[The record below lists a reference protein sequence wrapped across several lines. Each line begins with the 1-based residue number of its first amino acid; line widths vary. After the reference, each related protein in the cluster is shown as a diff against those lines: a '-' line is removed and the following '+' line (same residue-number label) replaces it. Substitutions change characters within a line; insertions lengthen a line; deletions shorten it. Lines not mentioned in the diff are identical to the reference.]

1 MKLKLSKT
9 QINMNISKISIQNF
23 RSVEK
28 IENLNINKFN
38 VFVGQNN
45 HGKTNLFEAIE
56 WFFGLNGNLEDIKF
70 MQNPDNEVLV
80 EIEFVGLQNA
90 LELFTNE
97 KQKKFVSEMFNG
109 ADKISIRRY
118 SAYEKGEDRQL
129 FNPSSNSWQNPLGRD
144 TTWRQFLP
152 TFEYVST
159 KKFLEDV
166 AKYGKTTPISKMLSA
181 VLEKMLESDPVY
193 SDFKKTF
200 TELFGD
206 PSDPTKKTQVRKSID
221 DIGGS
226 VAAFLH
232 KQFPDCTDVKFKVEN
247 PELEDLFKKF
257 RTTVNDGIENDSS
270 EKGDGMQRALMLA
283 IIQAYSEFRKNNG
296 ESKNFIF
303 LIDEAELHLHP
314 TAQRALKNALLDI
327 AKTSDQVLVNTHS
340 SVLVADDDEIQT
352 IFKVEKQN
360 KITSVLPIDEKRKQL
375 VVYELL
381 GGSPADLLLP
391 RNFLIVEG
399 VSERALLTDVT
410 NRFYQDKP
418 IIQIISA
425 CGDLDKQQNS
435 MDAIN
440 TAYIPLG
447 VTSPVYKERLIILC
461 DKPKTTVKE
470 NDKNSFLNSNAHL
483 KNNGQYFE
491 LPTDALEKYY
501 PDQWKK
507 DESEIKKLD
516 DTPNG
521 KLLLARDVVGKN
533 ITKSQFET
541 DMKVMFE
548 ALKKCWELA
557 YQ

>member
-1 MKLKLSKT
+1 
-9 QINMNISKISIQNF
+9 MNISKISIQNF
-23 RSVEK
+23 RSIEKVEK
-28 IENLNINKFN
+28 LEINKFN

-56 WFFGLNGNLEDIKF
+56 WFFGLTGNLDDIRF
-70 MQNPDNEVLV
+70 MQNTTNEVLV
-80 EIEFVGLQNA
+80 EIEFDGLQNA
-90 LELFTNE
+90 LDLITND
-97 KQKKFVSEMFNG
+97 KQKKAV
-109 ADKISIRRY
+109 ADIFTGGDRISIRRY
-118 SAYEKGEDRQL
+118 SAYENGEDRQL
-129 FNPSSNSWQNPLGRD
+129 FNPLTNSWENTFGRD
-144 TTWRQFLP
+144 TAWRQLLP

-193 SDFKKTF
+193 GEFKKTF

-206 PSDPTKKTQVRKSID
+206 PSDPSKKTQVRKSID

-226 VAAFLH
+226 VAAFLQ

-283 IIQAYSEFRKNNG
+283 IIQAYAEFRKNSE

-327 AKTSDQVLVNTHS
+327 AKASDQVLVNTHS

-352 IFKVEKQN
+352 IFKVEKQD
-360 KITSVLPIDEKRKQL
+360 KVTSISPIDAKRKPQ

-399 VSERALLTDVT
+399 VSERAFLTEIV
-410 NRFYQDKP
+410 NRFYMDKP
-418 IIQIISA
+418 IIQVISA
-425 CGDLDKQQNS
+425 CGGLDKQQSS

-447 VTSPVYKERLIILC
+447 VTSPVYKETLIILC
-461 DKPKTTVKE
+461 DKPKTTTKE
-470 NDKNSFLNSNAHL
+470 NDKNSFLNSNPHL
-483 KNNGQYFE
+483 VTNNQYFE
-491 LPTDALEKYY
+491 LPVDALEKYY
-501 PDQWKK
+501 PAQWKK
-507 DESEIKKLD
+507 DDSEIKKLD
-516 DTPNG
+516 DVLNG
-521 KLLLARDVVGKN
+521 KLLLARDVVAKN
-533 ITKSQFET
+533 ITKTQFET
-541 DMKVMFE
+541 EMKVLFE
-548 ALKKCWELA
+548 ALEKCWHLA